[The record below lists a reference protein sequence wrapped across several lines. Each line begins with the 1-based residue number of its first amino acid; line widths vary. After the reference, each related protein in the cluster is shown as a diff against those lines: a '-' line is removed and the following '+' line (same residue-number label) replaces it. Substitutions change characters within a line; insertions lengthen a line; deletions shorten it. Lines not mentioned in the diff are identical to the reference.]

1 MADIVITSFDLDT
14 AGAVRQTQA
23 LAAEVAKL
31 EKELIVLQ
39 KSGKDTT
46 ETQKKFA
53 AATANLDKVLAQE
66 TKTMKGAAAQ
76 AAVLVDVT
84 NKSSAAVNNATNA
97 QGKLDAASKK
107 TAVSTA
113 SLIGRSKGLTQAF
126 TRGAASVANLA
137 GGFGLS
143 GIALGALSGVA
154 EKGVQALYSFF
165 GASESVVAVQQSVA
179 EATKAVTAEYVQEAR
194 DLNGLLAPLADANT
208 SSSDRAKL
216 IDEIQKRYPE
226 YLKGLGDEAFSIQN
240 IADTQKILN
249 ERLIDGIVIKAR
261 EAEQTKLTAKIVE
274 NQIRLEKLRAEG
286 VIAETAPIEQSYN
299 NLGEAITTEFSKVS
313 AVIDFTTQAVT
324 DLDKTARTLE
334 FRNLQAEQ
342 AALAEES
349 KTLDKTFQ
357 EVSKS
362 LKELDID
369 LGQNTAAATAVTS
382 ATAKETKA
390 RIGNSKAVKEQ
401 VSELEKLNEQ
411 TKKGFQA
418 ERDAREEADQ
428 FAVSLGGLKK
438 ALSEIENQIQNAT
451 NINDFKRFAELSA
464 DAEQLKT
471 EINLVETAIKSL
483 NQTPPEIKKP
493 DDFSAVEREVEA
505 AKLALGELRNEQAKA
520 DLERAEREGRA
531 LARVR
536 GNAQSETAVRISFAK
551 QAEEAKR
558 VAAEQTLK
566 AQIAVAQAEVNLAKQ
581 TGEIFGQEA
590 VDAQAELLRLQTE
603 LAQLNN
609 EQYTATIDIK
619 VDEQSAAEAKEKVKQ
634 QVLQI
639 ADFAQTLANQ
649 VADFAKSSN
658 DQTIASL
665 DKSIEAQKG
674 LLDQLL
680 NNVATANVEQV
691 RLEQERL
698 DKLNKERE
706 KAKNREAVIVQAQI
720 AINLALAVARAVV
733 EGGAFAAALTV
744 AAALTAATF
753 GFIQARQAATN
764 AYAKGTMFVDDS
776 RAPQGTD
783 TIPAMLDRGE
793 SVFTK
798 SKTKQYNPMLRAIFN
813 SSIPAKEANDFAQN
827 YAQGKAD
834 NDGFFVAVPTRSTG
848 EARSNY
854 EMERIARRERQNSSG
869 GQLDLAKAL
878 TYIGQAI
885 SEKGDTV
892 LRGSELHK
900 VVRNKASKLDKL
912 RNKSKGA

>member
-23 LAAEVAKL
+23 LAGEVAKL
-31 EKELIVLQ
+31 EKELLTLQ

-113 SLIGRSKGLTQAF
+113 SLIGRSKNLTQAF
-126 TRGAASVANLA
+126 TRGAGSLANLA

-154 EKGVQALYSFF
+154 EKAISSLYSFF

-179 EATKAVTAEYVQEAR
+179 DATKAVAAEYVQEAR
-194 DLNGLLAPLADANT
+194 DLNGLLAPLSDANT

-240 IADTQKILN
+240 VANTQKILN

-261 EAEQTKLTAKIVE
+261 EAEQTKLTTKIVE
-274 NQIRLEKLRAEG
+274 NQLAIEKARAKGVAEG
-286 VIAETAPIEQSYN
+286 TAADDKAASGLLNLAKAANNPLQSFNSLGNAVLDFAETADAVNLARLQSEQ
-299 NLGEAITTEFSKVS
+299 I
-313 AVIDFTTQAVT
+313 
-324 DLDKTARTLE
+324 
-334 FRNLQAEQ
+334 
-342 AALAEES
+342 ALAQES
-349 KTLDKTFQ
+349 KNLDKTFQ
-357 EVSKS
+357 GVAKS

-369 LGQNTAAATAVTS
+369 LGKNESVATAATS
-382 ATAKETKA
+382 AATKQT
-390 RIGNSKAVKEQ
+390 KAVKEQ
-401 VSELEKLNEQ
+401 VSELEKLNEE

-418 ERDAREEADQ
+418 ERDAREEADR

-438 ALSEIENQIQNAT
+438 ALSDIENQIQNAT
-451 NINDFKRFAELSA
+451 NIKDFAEFRRLSD

-493 DDFSAVEREVEA
+493 DDFSAVQGEVEA

-536 GNAQSETAVRISFAK
+536 GNAQSETAVRISFAR
-551 QAEEAKR
+551 QAEAAKR
-558 VAAEQTLK
+558 IAAEETLK
-566 AQIAVAQAEVNLAKQ
+566 AQIAIAQAEVKLAAQ

-590 VDAQAELLRLQTE
+590 TDARAELLRLQTE

-609 EQYTATIDIK
+609 EQFTANIDIK

-634 QVLQI
+634 TVLQI
-639 ADFAQTLANQ
+639 ADFAQTIANQ
-649 VADFAKSSN
+649 VTEFAKSSN

-665 DKSIEAQKG
+665 DKSIETQKG

-680 NNVATANVEQV
+680 NNVDTANVEQV

-698 DKLNKERE
+698 DKLNAERE
-706 KAKNREAVIVQAQI
+706 KAKNKEAIIAQAQI
-720 AINLALAVARAVV
+720 AINLALAVARAVA
-733 EGGAFAAALTV
+733 EGGGLASALTV
-744 AAALTAATF
+744 AAALSAAIF
-753 GFIQARQAATN
+753 GFIQARQAAAN
-764 AYAKGTMFVDDS
+764 AYADGTMFVDDS

-798 SKTKQYNPMLRAIFN
+798 RKTKQYNPMLRAIFN
-813 SSIPAKEANDFAQN
+813 GSIPAKEANDFAQN
-827 YAQGKAD
+827 YAQGKAE
-834 NDGFFVAVPTRSTG
+834 NSSFFVAVPTRSTG
-848 EARSNY
+848 EARSDY
-854 EMERIARRERQNSSG
+854 EMERIARRERQQSSG

-885 SEKGDTV
+885 AEKGDTV

-900 VVRNKASKLDKL
+900 VVQNKASKLDKL

>member
-23 LAAEVAKL
+23 LAGEVAKL
-31 EKELIVLQ
+31 EKELVTLQ

-66 TKTMKGAAAQ
+66 TKTMKGTAAQ

-113 SLIGRSKGLTQAF
+113 SLIGRSKNLTQAF
-126 TRGAASVANLA
+126 TRGAGSLANLA

-154 EKGVQALYSFF
+154 EKAISSLYSFF

-179 EATKAVTAEYVQEAR
+179 DATKAVAAEYVQEAR

-216 IDEIQKRYPE
+216 IDEIQKRYPD

-240 IADTQKILN
+240 IADTQQILN
-249 ERLIDGIVIKAR
+249 DRLIDGIVIKAR

-274 NQIRLEKLRAEG
+274 NQIQIERLRAQGLLDTQKVAEASTKGVFATVNAAFGSLSEGLSDADKLVRSAQFVQLEKDQ
-286 VIAETAPIEQSYN
+286 I
-299 NLGEAITTEFSKVS
+299 
-313 AVIDFTTQAVT
+313 
-324 DLDKTARTLE
+324 
-334 FRNLQAEQ
+334 
-342 AALAEES
+342 ALAAES
-349 KTLDKTFQ
+349 KNLDKTFQ

-362 LKELDID
+362 LKNLDID
-369 LGQNTAAATAVTS
+369 LGQNTAAATAATS
-382 ATAKETKA
+382 AAANQTKA
-390 RIGNSKAVKEQ
+390 RTANSKAVKEQ
-401 VSELEKLNEQ
+401 VSELEKLNEE

-418 ERDAREEADQ
+418 ERDSREEADR

-451 NINDFKRFAELSA
+451 NIKDFAEFRRLSD

-536 GNAQSETAVRISFAK
+536 GNAQSETAVRISFAR
-551 QAEEAKR
+551 QAETAKR
-558 VAAEQTLK
+558 IAAEETLK
-566 AQIAVAQAEVNLAKQ
+566 AQIAIAQAEVKLAAQ
-581 TGEIFGQEA
+581 TGEIFGKEA
-590 VDAQAELLRLQTE
+590 QDARAELLRLQTE

-609 EQYTATIDIK
+609 EQFTANIDIK

-634 QVLQI
+634 TVLQI
-639 ADFAQTLANQ
+639 ADFAQTIANQ
-649 VADFAKSSN
+649 VTEFAKSSN

-665 DKSIEAQKG
+665 DKSIETQKG

-680 NNVATANVEQV
+680 NNVDTANVEQV

-698 DKLNKERE
+698 DKLNAERE
-706 KAKNREAVIVQAQI
+706 KAKNKEAIIAQAQI
-720 AINLALAVARAVV
+720 AINLALAVARAVA
-733 EGGAFAAALTV
+733 EGGGLASALTV
-744 AAALTAATF
+744 AAALSAAIF
-753 GFIQARQAATN
+753 GFIQARQAAAN
-764 AYAKGTMFVDDS
+764 AYADGTMFVDDS

-798 SKTKQYNPMLRAIFN
+798 RKTKQYNPMLRAIFN
-813 SSIPAKEANDFAQN
+813 GSIPAKEANDFAQN

-848 EARSNY
+848 EARSDY
-854 EMERIARRERQNSSG
+854 EMERIARRERQSSGG

-885 SEKGDTV
+885 AEKGDTV

-900 VVRNKASKLDKL
+900 VVQNKASKLDKL